1 MIKYCFYEPSRN
13 LSLRY
18 KKTMVILSLSMF
30 KEDTILASTNEPLNP
45 TTGCLTLGASKSQL
59 NDKII
64 HATTRV
70 DLIRL

>member
-1 MIKYCFYEPSRN
+1 
-13 LSLRY
+13 
-18 KKTMVILSLSMF
+18 MF